1 MVGTGISTQPPD
13 PLIEHQ
19 SALIESKQ
27 MLPDDF
33 AKSARY
39 RIPYLSVLIV

>member
-13 PLIEHQ
+13 SLIERQ

-27 MLPDDF
+27 MLPDGLSKF
-33 AKSARY
+33 ARHCIS
-39 RIPYLSVLIV
+39 YLSVLIV